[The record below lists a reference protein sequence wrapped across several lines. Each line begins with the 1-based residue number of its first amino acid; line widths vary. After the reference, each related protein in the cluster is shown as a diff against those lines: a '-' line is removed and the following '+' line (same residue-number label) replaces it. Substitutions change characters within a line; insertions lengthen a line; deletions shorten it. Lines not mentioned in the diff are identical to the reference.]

1 MCRST
6 ATPWRPGRKWF
17 MWRLAPVTLKGIP
30 IQMSRCA
37 RLKSFMPLAV
47 LSMHESGTSMP
58 WQCHPKAVAHCCASL
73 WGWSYLAQMSISEH
87 SCIRS
92 DMSLP
97 EKSTKSLSAC
107 RCLLLG
113 EPLSGVVQTVGQLWR
128 MSLQTLDAHGNVR
141 AHGGE
146 DITVEVEVSHP

>member
-1 MCRST
+1 MKAGHQCRGS
-6 ATPWRPGRKWF
+6 
-17 MWRLAPVTLKGIP
+17 VTLKLL
-30 IQMSRCA
+30 RT
-37 RLKSFMPLAV
+37 AV
-47 LSMHESGTSMP
+47 LVCGAGATWRKCLYQSIP
-58 WQCHPKAVAHCCASL
+58 V
-73 WGWSYLAQMSISEH
+73 YL
-87 SCIRS
+87 RS